1 MFCIERNKDMIRI
14 YNYIKNNRIGI
25 QNDIKLLNEPFVKDI
40 MKKVILS
47 YDFTDIRID
56 LFKIYNEIYNNNNI
70 NKKIKV
76 IISLF
81 LNCKNNEE
89 IFKLYYNIINDRYFY
104 ITLLSLFNNLKII
117 TECINI
123 IKPEKINRKYF
134 DKLINILGNNV
145 EKLKRYFNVDM
156 YTLLINMGKIYD
168 NPLERLKIRLGK
180 MKKIEKIDSNDIYL
194 IFSKSYPE
202 AKLDKFKPEDRI
214 GIMYYV
220 VKHKL

>member
-25 QNDIKLLNEPFVKDI
+25 QNDIKLLNEPLVKDI

-180 MKKIEKIDSNDIYL
+180 MKKIDKIDSNDIYL